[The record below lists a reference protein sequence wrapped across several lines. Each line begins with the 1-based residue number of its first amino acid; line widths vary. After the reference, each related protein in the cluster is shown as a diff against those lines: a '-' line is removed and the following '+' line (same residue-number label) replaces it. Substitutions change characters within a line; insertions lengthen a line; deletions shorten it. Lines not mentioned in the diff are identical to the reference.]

1 MNAMVNLGIDTNC
14 EEALYQVS
22 RYAEKRREREG
33 QYALVLVV
41 VKSTCCDVNNN
52 CSNPH
57 LITKVGSW
65 YSTVM
70 IIVIVHVHIP
80 HVHDVHV
87 FAFCVRLWLIFP
99 SVLSCII

>member
-22 RYAEKRREREG
+22 RYAGKRRRERGG

-70 IIVIVHVHIP
+70 IIAIVHVHIMYL
-80 HVHDVHV
+80 HFVCACGLFFRVCLV
-87 FAFCVRLWLIFP
+87 V
-99 SVLSCII
+99 